1 MQEAEGLLDILFLVV
16 ARGLPLTLA
25 LTLISLAIG
34 FVVGTILALM
44 RVYGPIELQLIANGY
59 EKIFR
64 GIPLLVLLFIFG
76 AALLS
81 SFMWVGSLNGA
92 IFLAAV
98 FALALRSAAY
108 QSEIF
113 RGSIMSVDPG
123 QMMAARSMGMT
134 EMQATRHI
142 VLPQAFRLSLPGWTN
157 EYAVVIKDS
166 SLASAIGVTD
176 ILYHSTAFFTTYPA
190 LFLGIILVV
199 AIIYFVFTYP
209 VTKYGGQSMTKK
221 LRQLGLGGGQK

>member
-1 MQEAEGLLDILFLVV
+1 M
-16 ARGLPLTLA
+16 TLA
-25 LTLISLAIG
+25 LTLLSLAIG
-34 FVVGTILALM
+34 FVVGTALALM
-44 RVYGPIELQLIANGY
+44 RVYGSIELRLIASGY

-64 GIPLLVLLFIFG
+64 GIPLLVLLFAFG
-76 AALLS
+76 AGMLS
-81 SFMWVGSLNGA
+81 YSMWVGSLAGA
-92 IFLAAV
+92 LFLSAV
-98 FALALRSAAY
+98 FALALRSGAY

-142 VLPQAFRLSLPGWTN
+142 ILPQAFRLSLPGWTN

-166 SLASAIGVTD
+166 SLVSAIGVME
-176 ILYHSTAFFTTYPA
+176 ILYHATAYFTTYPA

-199 AIIYFVFTYP
+199 AVIYFAFTYP
-209 VTKYGGQSMTKK
+209 VTKYGGESMTKK
-221 LRQLGLGGGQK
+221 LRQLGLGGGQ

>member
-1 MQEAEGLLDILFLVV
+1 M
-16 ARGLPLTLA
+16 TLA
-25 LTLISLAIG
+25 LTLLSLAIG
-34 FVVGTILALM
+34 FVVGILLAFM

-81 SFMWVGSLNGA
+81 SFMWVGSLFGA
-92 IFLAAV
+92 LFLAGV
-98 FALALRSAAY
+98 LALALRSAAY
-108 QSEIF
+108 QSELF

-123 QMMAARSMGMT
+123 QIMAARSMGMT

-142 VLPQAFRLSLPGWTN
+142 VLPQALRLSLPGWTN

-166 SLASAIGVTD
+166 SLVSAIGVSE
-176 ILYHSTAFFTTYPA
+176 ILYNASAFFITYPA

-199 AIIYFVFTYP
+199 AIIYFIFTYP
-209 VTKYGGQSMTKK
+209 VTKYGGESMKK
-221 LRQLGLGGGQK
+221 RLRQHGLGGGQ